1 MGDSSILD
9 SKVSK
14 KNCADFGSGS
24 MLILKMNVVL
34 LKAKF
39 MMMKMKNLLFI
50 LTLIFF
56 LVGCSRAVT
65 PAQAASGKYHHCRP
79 VR

>member
-1 MGDSSILD
+1 
-9 SKVSK
+9 
-14 KNCADFGSGS
+14 
-24 MLILKMNVVL
+24 MLLLKMKVLL

-39 MMMKMKNLLFI
+39 MTMKMKNLL
-50 LTLIFF
+50 LIVAIVSF